1 MTMKPIRSRRSP
13 VKIGNAVGLG
23 LSVVAITALSGILAP
38 VPAHADSNT
47 VTFEVFG
54 PGSVYT
60 IDTDPATDRVYESSL
75 PWRRSIT
82 VGPDVQM
89 FQVVAV
95 GKDSPGPGCRIL
107 IGVKQVVEQ
116 PVGGP
121 AHCIFTR

>member
-1 MTMKPIRSRRSP
+1 MTTHPRRSRRSP
-13 VKIGNAVGLG
+13 VKIANGVRLG
-23 LSVVAITALSGILAP
+23 LSAVAITALSGILAP

-60 IDTDPATDRVYESSL
+60 IDTDPATDRVYEATL